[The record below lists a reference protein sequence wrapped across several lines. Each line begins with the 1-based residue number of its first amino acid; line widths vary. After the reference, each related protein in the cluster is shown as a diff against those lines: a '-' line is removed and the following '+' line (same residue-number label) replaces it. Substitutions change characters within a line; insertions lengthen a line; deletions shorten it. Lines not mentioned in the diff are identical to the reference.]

1 MSDNYAKRGCGS
13 HNPNSRKASCQERK
27 NNNNSDNSSSNSENT
42 IQQKRTHTLTDNS
55 IEEDYVA
62 DDQTADVGVDG
73 LSSSPQQNISGE
85 NTFPFF
91 PKNSAAP
98 TAPSHV
104 ASSENVDVSMH
115 TPSNI
120 DKQQIPNASPYLD
133 TINGAPSGDHTPD
146 PVVTLTMTRDNFQAA
161 AALIE
166 AINNLFLETYE
177 SYTGKVRMTSSG
189 DVERLVIHFH
199 TAETRDLC
207 ISSTHSEFPD
217 LIFHAH
223 DPRQLQSN
231 KDL

>member
-1 MSDNYAKRGCGS
+1 
-13 HNPNSRKASCQERK
+13 
-27 NNNNSDNSSSNSENT
+27 
-42 IQQKRTHTLTDNS
+42 
-55 IEEDYVA
+55 
-62 DDQTADVGVDG
+62 
-73 LSSSPQQNISGE
+73 
-85 NTFPFF
+85 
-91 PKNSAAP
+91 
-98 TAPSHV
+98 
-104 ASSENVDVSMH
+104 MH

-146 PVVTLTMTRDNFQAA
+146 PV
-161 AALIE
+161 ALIE